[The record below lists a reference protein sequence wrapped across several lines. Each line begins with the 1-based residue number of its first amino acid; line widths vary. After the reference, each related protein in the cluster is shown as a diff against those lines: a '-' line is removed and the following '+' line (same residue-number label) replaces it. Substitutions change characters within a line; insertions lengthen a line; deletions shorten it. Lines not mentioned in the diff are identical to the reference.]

1 MDKLDKRID
10 KINEIIDV
18 DKTYLYRNNKVI
30 LIAQSFK
37 KIKEDIKQFE
47 NPSKDLKVY
56 SVDFSLDKNPKSSK
70 YPLIINCTQ
79 TTLTPKLNLVVKM
92 EDMTLSVSYTKEE
105 LIKYGFKKSH
115 INMII
120 KAIKYNLLSYD
131 KLSVS
136 ITNLLKANNKIN

>member
-10 KINEIIDV
+10 KINKTIDV

-30 LIAQSFK
+30 LIANSFRQL
-37 KIKEDIKQFE
+37 KEDIKQFE

-56 SVDFSLDKNPKSSK
+56 SIDFSLDTKTKGSK

-79 TTLTPKLNLVVKM
+79 TTLTPKLNLVVKLD
-92 EDMTLSVSYTKEE
+92 DMTLSITYTKEE
-105 LIKYGFKKSH
+105 LIKYGFKKSN
-115 INMII
+115 ISNII

-131 KLSVS
+131 KLSTS
-136 ITNLLKANNKIN
+136 ITELLKASKK

>member
-10 KINEIIDV
+10 KINETIDV

-56 SVDFSLDKNPKSSK
+56 SVDFSLDKNPKGSK